1 MAQWFSRNKKLKPEL
16 ALVFGFLILILLGSI
31 LLSLPAATVSGEST
45 SYLDTLF
52 TSTSAVCVTGLVVYD
67 TGTHWS
73 AFGQA
78 LILLMIHIGGLGFM
92 TFGVLFAIL
101 LGRKIGLRS
110 RLLLQEALSEFTLQ
124 GVVKLATRVLMIT
137 LAIEFA
143 ATLVLST
150 RFVPLLGWKQGLWVS
165 FFQAVSAFNNAGFDI
180 LGSVTG
186 PFSSITAYAGDPV
199 IVLTLAALFIVGG
212 IGFMVM
218 IDVVKKRRFRNLVL
232 HSKLVLYTTGILILG
247 GTILIY
253 LLEINNGQTLGNMG
267 LLPGIMN
274 AFFQAVTPRTAGF
287 NSITISSMTMASQF
301 VIIMLMFIGAS
312 PGSTGG
318 GIKTTTFATMIAG
331 TVTILSQRKDVVLY
345 NRKIP
350 EAQINKVYLIL
361 VISLGVI
368 MLNTFLLCISEQA
381 EFLEIFFEVVSAFG
395 TVGLSMGITTEL
407 SNVGRAIIIVT
418 MFIGRLGPA
427 TVAFAIAR
435 DRKKTEIGFPEEK
448 IILG

>member
-1 MAQWFSRNKKLKPEL
+1 MAQWFSRKRKLKPEL
-16 ALVFGFLILILLGSI
+16 AMVFGFLILIFLGSL
-31 LLSLPAATVSGEST
+31 LLSLPAATATGEST
-45 SYLDTLF
+45 SYLDSLF

-73 AFGQA
+73 PLGQT

-92 TFGVLFAIL
+92 TFGVMFAIL

-124 GVVKLATRVLMIT
+124 GVVRLATRVLMIT
-137 LAIEFA
+137 LSIELA
-143 ATLVLST
+143 ATLVLAT
-150 RFVPLLGWKQGLWVS
+150 KFIPALGWRQGLWVS
-165 FFQAVSAFNNAGFDI
+165 FFHAVSAFNNAGFDI
-180 LGSVTG
+180 FGSING
-186 PFSSITAYAGDPV
+186 PFTSLTTYATDPIVV
-199 IVLTLAALFIVGG
+199 ITLAALFIVGG
-212 IGFMVM
+212 IGFTVM
-218 IDVVKKRRFRNLVL
+218 IDVVKKRRFRDLVL
-232 HSKLVLYTTGILILG
+232 HSKLVLYTTGILILI

-253 LLEINNGQTLGNMG
+253 LLEIHNPQTLGSMSLGSG
-267 LLPGIMN
+267 LMN

-287 NSITISSMTMASQF
+287 NSLTISSMTMASQF
-301 VIIMLMFIGAS
+301 VIIILMFIGAS

-331 TVTILSQRKDVVLY
+331 MATMLSQRKDVVLY

-350 EAQINKVYLIL
+350 APQISKVFLIL

-368 MLNTFLLCISEQA
+368 LLNTFLLCITEQA
-381 EFLEIFFEVVSAFG
+381 EFLTIFFEVVSAFG
-395 TVGLSMGITTEL
+395 TVGLSMGLTTEL
-407 SNVGRAIIIVT
+407 SSVGRGIIIVT